1 MNLYSVAMD
10 TLRGFAARRRAAHPA
25 KKRTYI
31 FVLVPFDFSKNGNAK
46 RAEITQDSIKDHSDF
61 EHAANYKPHAL
72 RELGRGA
79 IRAATKTTAEVDVA
93 DEAELDFQLMWTWFL
108 PNPLWPPNKVENFF
122 CFGLSG
128 FNPKTRRES

>member
-10 TLRGFAARRRAAHPA
+10 TLRGFGARRRAAHA
-25 KKRTYI
+25 VKKRTCI

-46 RAEITQDSIKDHSDF
+46 RAEITQDLIKDHSDF
-61 EHAANYKPHAL
+61 ERAASYKPHAL
-72 RELGRGA
+72 RALGRGA
-79 IRAATKTTAEVDVA
+79 IRAATKTSTELVVA
-93 DEAELDFQLMWTWFL
+93 DEPELDFRLMWTWFL

-122 CFGLSG
+122 CFGLCG